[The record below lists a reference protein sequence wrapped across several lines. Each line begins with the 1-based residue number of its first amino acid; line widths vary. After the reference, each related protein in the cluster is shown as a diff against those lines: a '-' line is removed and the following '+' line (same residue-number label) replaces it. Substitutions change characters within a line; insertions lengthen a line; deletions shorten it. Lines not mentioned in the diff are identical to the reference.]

1 MSLNELCTNSH
12 LYRDGTGF
20 RANARSSL
28 DNLSVVGSHSMHSLE
43 TLINARRGASTS
55 VLSIDKLKYDEV
67 RKVDP
72 IAYLTQVSEFRICLR
87 SLSFVHFSRLVSCS
101 SFSPLSLSL
110 SRYLFAFFFL
120 ACIGSSKLRSN
131 LRETTL
137 ALFWKLLNTINLTN
151 NDAPIIHA
159 RDLDRGREEKL
170 LIVKRNVTAFKE
182 DENEEERKKMGAG

>member
-1 MSLNELCTNSH
+1 MVLASFRTHEYSATFYFVFSLLLRGSNVSLNELCTNSH

-101 SFSPLSLSL
+101 SFSPPSLSLSL
-110 SRYLFAFFFL
+110 SFVISLPFFSLRVSVRRSSVPIFAKRHWPSFGSYLT
-120 ACIGSSKLRSN
+120 R
-131 LRETTL
+131 
-137 ALFWKLLNTINLTN
+137 
-151 NDAPIIHA
+151 
-159 RDLDRGREEKL
+159 
-170 LIVKRNVTAFKE
+170 
-182 DENEEERKKMGAG
+182 

>member
-1 MSLNELCTNSH
+1 
-12 LYRDGTGF
+12 
-20 RANARSSL
+20 
-28 DNLSVVGSHSMHSLE
+28 MHSLE
-43 TLINARRGASTS
+43 TLIKARRGASTS
-55 VLSIDKLKYDEV
+55 VLSIDKLKYDQV

-101 SFSPLSLSL
+101 SFFASLSLSL
-110 SRYLFAFFFL
+110 SRYLLAFFFL

-182 DENEEERKKMGAG
+182 DENEEKNNNKITNYCIFSSSVSPFFVLSFIRLPVSGRLSFS

>member
-1 MSLNELCTNSH
+1 
-12 LYRDGTGF
+12 
-20 RANARSSL
+20 
-28 DNLSVVGSHSMHSLE
+28 MHSLE
-43 TLINARRGASTS
+43 TLIKARRGASTS
-55 VLSIDKLKYDEV
+55 VLSIDKLKYDQV

-110 SRYLFAFFFL
+110 SLSRYLLAFFFL

>member
-110 SRYLFAFFFL
+110 SLVISLPSFSSRVSVRRNSVPIFAKRHWPSFGSYLT
-120 ACIGSSKLRSN
+120 R
-131 LRETTL
+131 
-137 ALFWKLLNTINLTN
+137 
-151 NDAPIIHA
+151 
-159 RDLDRGREEKL
+159 
-170 LIVKRNVTAFKE
+170 
-182 DENEEERKKMGAG
+182 